1 MIRARRLA
9 ALAAATAILV
19 GACGGAATPAPSPAP
34 SAPPASTGA
43 SAAPSEAAAASAP
56 ASASP
61 APSIDTTPVTLTVW
75 DYYGEST
82 PVKPALD
89 GFHKEYPWITVDYQA
104 LDWDSMNEKFTVG
117 VSSGEAPDVATLDM
131 TWIPTLAANGALED
145 LSAMSG
151 GQLNGKPIADQYTK
165 GGLDAMT
172 FDGSFVTMLFDF
184 DTYALYYRA
193 DLFAKKGI
201 AVPTTWD
208 ELRAAA
214 KQLAESSKGSGK
226 PDRYLYAV
234 RPNTFHFSQFL
245 FQDGGTILSGDSS
258 KAAFNSDAGVA
269 AVDFQKALLDDG
281 SGLYWPDANNDLIP
295 AITSDQVAMFSDGP
309 YYMGLLKTG
318 VPAQSGKWKIALAPY
333 SKQPGSYLGGTGLG
347 IPVQAKHKDA
357 AWLFIQY
364 MLRPEQQVG
373 VFTYAGAAPAT
384 TAALESPELT
394 KADPYFGGQAP
405 FKVFLDSMATS
416 SHFPYVGAWTEIDTL
431 ITESLQTALLG
442 KATAT
447 AALDDAASQAD
458 AALAK

>member
-1 MIRARRLA
+1 
-9 ALAAATAILV
+9 
-19 GACGGAATPAPSPAP
+19 
-34 SAPPASTGA
+34 
-43 SAAPSEAAAASAP
+43 
-56 ASASP
+56 
-61 APSIDTTPVTLTVW
+61 
-75 DYYGEST
+75 
-82 PVKPALD
+82 
-89 GFHKEYPWITVDYQA
+89 
-104 LDWDSMNEKFTVG
+104 
-117 VSSGEAPDVATLDM
+117 M

-145 LSAMSG
+145 LTAMSG

-165 GGLDAMT
+165 GALDAMT
-172 FDGSFVTMLFDF
+172 FGGTFVTMLFDF

-193 DLFAKKGI
+193 DLLEKKGI

-214 KQLAESSKGSGK
+214 KKLAESSKGSGK
-226 PDRYLYAV
+226 PDRYLYAI

-245 FQDGGTILSGDSS
+245 FEDGGTILNADNS

-269 AVDFQKALLDDG
+269 AVDIQKAILDDG
-281 SGLYWPDANNDLIP
+281 SGLYWPDANNDLTP
-295 AITSDQVAMFSDGP
+295 AITSGQVAMFSDGP

-318 VPAQSGKWKIALAPY
+318 VPAQAGKWKIALNP
-333 SKQPGSYLGGTGLG
+333 SVKQPGSYLGGTGLG

-394 KADPYFGGQAP
+394 KADPYFGGQSP
-405 FKVFLDSMATS
+405 FKVFLDTMATS
-416 SHFPYVGAWTEIDTL
+416 SHFPYVGAWSEIDTF
-431 ITESLQTALLG
+431 ITESLQSALLG
-442 KATAT
+442 KATAK
-447 AALDDAASQAD
+447 AALDDAASQTD

>member
-9 ALAAATAILV
+9 AIAAAMAILV
-19 GACGGAATPAPSPAP
+19 GACGGAATTAPSPAP
-34 SAPPASTGA
+34 IAPPATDQA
-43 SAAPSEAAAASAP
+43 SAAPSEAV
-56 ASASP
+56 SASP
-61 APSIDTTPVTLTVW
+61 APSIDTTPVTITVW

-82 PVKPALD
+82 PAKPALA
-89 GFHKEYPWITVDYQA
+89 GFQKEYPWITVDYQA
-104 LDWDSMNEKFTVG
+104 LDWDSMNQKFTVG

-145 LSAMSG
+145 LTAMSG

-165 GGLDAMT
+165 GALDAMT
-172 FDGSFVTMLFDF
+172 FGGTFVTMLFDF

-193 DLFAKKGI
+193 DLLEKKGI

-214 KQLAESSKGSGK
+214 KKLAESSKGSGK
-226 PDRYLYAV
+226 PDRYLYAI

-245 FQDGGTILSGDSS
+245 FEDGGTILNADNS

-269 AVDFQKALLDDG
+269 AVDIQKAILDDG
-281 SGLYWPDANNDLIP
+281 SGLYWPDANNDLTP
-295 AITSDQVAMFSDGP
+295 AITSGQVAMFSDGP

-318 VPAQSGKWKIALAPY
+318 VPAQAGKWKIALNP
-333 SKQPGSYLGGTGLG
+333 SVKQPGSYLGGTGLG

-394 KADPYFGGQAP
+394 KADPYFGGQSP
-405 FKVFLDSMATS
+405 FKVFLDTMATS
-416 SHFPYVGAWTEIDTL
+416 SHFPYVGAWSEIDTF
-431 ITESLQTALLG
+431 ITESLQSALLG
-442 KATAT
+442 KATAK
-447 AALDDAASQAD
+447 AALDDAASQTD

>member
-1 MIRARRLA
+1 
-9 ALAAATAILV
+9 
-19 GACGGAATPAPSPAP
+19 
-34 SAPPASTGA
+34 
-43 SAAPSEAAAASAP
+43 
-56 ASASP
+56 
-61 APSIDTTPVTLTVW
+61 
-75 DYYGEST
+75 
-82 PVKPALD
+82 VKPALAA
-89 GFHKEYPWITVDYQA
+89 FEKEYPWITVDYQA
-104 LDWDSMNEKFTVG
+104 LDWDSMNTKFTVG

-145 LSAMSG
+145 LTAMSG
-151 GQLNGKPIADQYTK
+151 GQLNGRPIEDQYTK
-165 GGLDAMT
+165 GALDAMT
-172 FDGSFVTMLFDF
+172 FGGTFVTMLFDF

-193 DLFAKKGI
+193 DLLETKGI

-214 KQLAESSKGSGK
+214 EALAESSKGSGK

-245 FQDGGTILSGDSS
+245 FEGGGTILNADET

-269 AVDFQKALLDDG
+269 AVDIQKAILDDG

-295 AITSDQVAMFSDGP
+295 AITSEQVAMFADGP
-309 YYMGLLKTG
+309 YYMGLLRTG
-318 VPAQSGKWKIALAPY
+318 VPTQSGKWKIALNPF

-416 SHFPYVGAWTEIDTL
+416 SHFPYVGAWTEIDTF
-431 ITESLQTALLG
+431 ITESLQAALLG
-442 KATAT
+442 TAT
-447 AALDDAASQAD
+447 PKAALDDAASQTD

>member
-1 MIRARRLA
+1 MIQARRLA
-9 ALAAATAILV
+9 ALAAAMAIFA
-19 GACGGAATPAPSPAP
+19 GACGGAATSAPSPAASVP
-34 SAPPASTGA
+34 SAASPA
-43 SAAPSEAAAASAP
+43 SAAPSQAAP
-56 ASASP
+56 ASP
-61 APSIDTTPVTLTVW
+61 APSLDTTPVTITVW

-82 PVKPALD
+82 PVKPALA
-89 GFHKEYPWITVDYQA
+89 GFQKEYPWITVDYQA
-104 LDWDSMNEKFTVG
+104 LDWDSMNEKFRVG

-131 TWIPTLAANGALED
+131 TWIPTLAANGVLED
-145 LSAMSG
+145 LTAMSG
-151 GQLNGKPIADQYTK
+151 GQLNGKPITDQYTK
-165 GGLDAMT
+165 GALDAMT
-172 FDGSFVTMLFDF
+172 FGGSFVTMLFDF

-193 DLFAKKGI
+193 DLLEQKGI

-214 KQLAESSKGSGK
+214 KKLAESSKGSGK
-226 PDRYLYAV
+226 PDRYLYAI

-245 FQDGGTILSGDSS
+245 FENGGTILNADNT

-269 AVDFQKALLDDG
+269 AVDIQKAILDDG

-295 AITSDQVAMFSDGP
+295 AITSGQVAMFSDGP

-431 ITESLQTALLG
+431 ITDSLQAALLG
-442 KATAT
+442 KATPK
-447 AALDDAASQAD
+447 AALDDAAAQTD

>member
-1 MIRARRLA
+1 MTRARRLA
-9 ALAAATAILV
+9 ALAAAMAILV
-19 GACGGAATPAPSPAP
+19 GACGGAATPAPSPAA
-34 SAPPASTGA
+34 SAPPATDQA
-43 SAAPSEAAAASAP
+43 SAAPSEAAP
-56 ASASP
+56 ASP
-61 APSIDTTPVTLTVW
+61 APSIDTTPVTITVW

-82 PVKPALD
+82 PVKPALA
-89 GFHKEYPWITVDYQA
+89 GFQKEYPWITVDYQA

-145 LSAMSG
+145 LTAMSG

-165 GGLDAMT
+165 GALDAMT
-172 FDGSFVTMLFDF
+172 FGSNFVTMLFDF

-193 DLFAKKGI
+193 DLLEKKGI

-214 KQLAESSKGSGK
+214 KKLAESSKGSGK
-226 PDRYLYAV
+226 PDRYLYAI

-245 FQDGGTILSGDSS
+245 FEEGGTILSADNS

-269 AVDFQKALLDDG
+269 AVDIQKAMLDDG

-295 AITSDQVAMFSDGP
+295 AITSEQVAMFSDGP
-309 YYMGLLKTG
+309 YYMGLLKTA
-318 VPAQSGKWKIALAPY
+318 VPAQSGKWKIALNPF

-405 FKVFLDSMATS
+405 FKVFLDAMATS
-416 SHFPYVGAWTEIDTL
+416 SHFPYVGAWTEIDTF

-442 KATAT
+442 KAAAK
-447 AALDDAASQAD
+447 AALDDAASQTD

>member
-1 MIRARRLA
+1 MTRARRLA
-9 ALAAATAILV
+9 TLAAVMAILA
-19 GACGGAATPAPSPAP
+19 GACGGAATPAPSAPPP
-34 SAPPASTGA
+34 SAQARAAPA
-43 SAAPSEAAAASAP
+43 SAAPSQAAAV
-56 ASASP
+56 SP
-61 APSIDTTPVTLTVW
+61 APSIDTTPVTITVW

-82 PVKPALD
+82 PVKPALA
-89 GFHKEYPWITVDYQA
+89 GFEKEYPWITVDYQA

-145 LSAMSG
+145 LSTISG
-151 GQLNGKPIADQYTK
+151 GQLNGTPIADHYTK
-165 GGLDAMT
+165 GALDAMT
-172 FDGSFVTMLFDF
+172 FDGKFVTMLFDF

-226 PDRYLYAV
+226 PDRYLYAI

-245 FQDGGTILSGDSS
+245 FQNGGTILNADNT
-258 KAAFNSDAGVA
+258 KAAFNSAAGVA
-269 AVDFQKALLDDG
+269 AVQIQKAMLDDG
-281 SGLYWPDANNDLIP
+281 SGLYWPDANNDLLP
-295 AITSDQVAMFSDGP
+295 AITSGQVAMFADGP

-318 VPAQSGKWKIALAPY
+318 VPDQSGDWKIAPAPY
-333 SKQPGSYLGGTGLG
+333 ATQPGSYLGGTGLG
-347 IPVQAKHKDA
+347 IPVGAKHKDA

-394 KADPYFGGQAP
+394 KPDPYFGGQAP

-416 SHFPYVGAWTEIDTL
+416 THFPYVGAWTEIDTF
-431 ITESLQTALLG
+431 ITDSLQSALLG
-442 KATAT
+442 QATPQ
-447 AALDDAASQAD
+447 AALDDAASQTD
-458 AALAK
+458 DALAK